1 MRWEGADGRAKLRKV
16 IKADVASSDAPAP
29 RVVASAPETL
39 NDYEREREVRRSPL
53 SHRETRRSPTR
64 ARRSPPL
71 WPHPSQER
79 IARNK
84 LVLQGLKVKETA
96 RALES
101 TVASAAAAADADAA
115 ASKPRARKPKAPPRP
130 LAPNPPARPARVPS
144 PSTLPTRATTTS
156 SRRCA
161 TTPTTP
167 QPPHVRRV
175 VRARGHHPRA
185 EDDGALR
192 RMGFGRG
199 AGRHGARRL
208 RGGGVGTE
216 RGGNADRKPAKGE
229 SAKEFARRMMKK
241 NPNAYF
247 YRHNPPG
254 EDAWHG
260 DWSEDEIRNFVDVA
274 KTHGCGDKWGLFA
287 SHVPHRVGYQ
297 CSAVYRHVIIP
308 RGLLRDDNFVL
319 DKAARRSGSGDEAGA
334 ESARRREK
342 TVSRVLS
349 SEVADVRDAAARLE
363 LTRRALVFRGG
374 GENRRGLRRLD
385 YTTR

>member
-1 MRWEGADGRAKLRKV
+1 MDATTTLPVHADKENAAPSAEDPAEMRWKGADGRAKLRKV
-16 IKADVASSDAPAP
+16 IKSDVESADAPAP
-29 RVVASAPETL
+29 RVAVSAPETL

-84 LVLQGLKVKETA
+84 LVLQGLKLKETA

-101 TVASAAAAADADAA
+101 TVASAAAANADAA
-115 ASKPRARKPKAPPRP
+115 ASRPRERKPKAPPPPPRP
-130 LAPNPPARPARVPS
+130 KS
-144 PSTLPTRATTTS
+144 TRAT
-156 SRRCA
+156 
-161 TTPTTP
+161 
-167 QPPHVRRV
+167 
-175 VRARGHHPRA
+175 RARSFSEYAPPDARDVLVPELLSLDDPDDPAHANHLTCDAWCEREGITPGPKMTGHYEGWVSDAARVGMGLADSAA
-185 EDDGALR
+185 EAWEQN
-192 RMGFGRG
+192 
-199 AGRHGARRL
+199 
-208 RGGGVGTE
+208 GGGRFE
-216 RGGNADRKPAKGE
+216 RKPAKGE

-274 KTHGCGDKWGLFA
+274 KSHGCGDKWGLFA

-297 CSAVYRHVIIP
+297 CSAVYRQVIIP

-319 DKAARRSGSGDEAGA
+319 DKSGKAIWVG
-334 ESARRREK
+334 
-342 TVSRVLS
+342 T
-349 SEVADVRDAAARLE
+349 
-363 LTRRALVFRGG
+363 RGG
-374 GENRRGLRRLD
+374 R
-385 YTTR
+385 

>member
-1 MRWEGADGRAKLRKV
+1 MDATTTLPVHADKENAAPAADDPAEVRWEGADGRAKVRKV
-16 IKADVASSDAPAP
+16 IKADLASSDAPAP

-39 NDYEREREVRRSPL
+39 NDYEREREVRRSPSPL
-53 SHRETRRSPTR
+53 ARARASHRETRRSPTH
-64 ARRSPPL
+64 ARRSPP
-71 WPHPSQER
+71 PRQER

-101 TVASAAAAADADAA
+101 TIASAAAAAAADAP
-115 ASKPRARKPKAPPRP
+115 ASKPRARKPKAPPPPPRP
-130 LAPNPPARPARVPS
+130 KS
-144 PSTLPTRATTTS
+144 TRAT
-156 SRRCA
+156 
-161 TTPTTP
+161 
-167 QPPHVRRV
+167 
-175 VRARGHHPRA
+175 RARSFSEYATVDALDDDLLPEMRDDPDVPKHLTCDEWCERKGITPGPKMTGHYEGWVSDAARVSMGLANSAA
-185 EDDGALR
+185 EAWEQN
-192 RMGFGRG
+192 
-199 AGRHGARRL
+199 
-208 RGGGVGTE
+208 GGGH
-216 RGGNADRKPAKGE
+216 ADRKPAKGE

-319 DKAARRSGSGDEAGA
+319 TQGGQAVWVGG
-334 ESARRREK
+334 
-342 TVSRVLS
+342 
-349 SEVADVRDAAARLE
+349 
-363 LTRRALVFRGG
+363 RGG
-374 GENRRGLRRLD
+374 R
-385 YTTR
+385 